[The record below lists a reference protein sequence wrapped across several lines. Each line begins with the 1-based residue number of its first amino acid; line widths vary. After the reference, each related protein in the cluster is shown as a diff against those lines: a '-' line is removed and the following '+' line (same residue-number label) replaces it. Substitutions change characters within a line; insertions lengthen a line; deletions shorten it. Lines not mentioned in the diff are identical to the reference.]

1 MHWEDEGDHN
11 NVLIFTH
18 YISNSLIILIL
29 VKTLDMKNIR
39 SARQIKKWKETKI
52 IVNDTLWN
60 SLLWW

>member
-1 MHWEDEGDHN
+1 MHWEDEGDQN

-18 YISNSLIILIL
+18 YISNGLIILIL